1 MISELFIENKRADIS
16 ADISSLLTFAI
27 DDVKDFSTRSTTW
40 SKTIVIPGTSRNNSL
55 FGNIFETGIA
65 NDYDPSLDNIGYNFN
80 ASKSARCVIFQDNIQ
95 TFKGTV
101 RLLEIVK
108 DKHRIEYEIALNG
121 ELTGLNVALSSGLL
135 EDLDFSAYDHTYNET
150 NISASWNNAGG
161 AGYYYPHI
169 DYGTYSTDKHNW
181 DFRTFR
187 PAFYVKEY
195 IDKMFAAANFRYTC
209 ALFNTTRF
217 KKLIVPHNQKQL
229 TKLTGNILNATDTTT
244 FHIINHFT
252 GLFDNDV
259 QFNTKIGA
267 QFTYLE
273 TVIGG
278 AGMTDRRF
286 TYNGVDTIDT
296 VLTVHLDGYYNFDIG
311 AGLNITISIMVNG
324 TDAYVDPSL
333 LNANAGRD
341 IHFNKD
347 YSLPLTLH
355 TGDYIEVHFKL
366 GGSLA
371 GGAQGNCYVTT
382 PTLNITSNT
391 NVANPVDYNEM
402 IDMRYAIPKNIRQV
416 DFLVSIVKLFNLYVY
431 ESQFDERLIL
441 MTPYV
446 DYYTVNSA
454 DARDWTYKLNR
465 DKPVRIKPLSEL
477 NSKIYELN
485 YKDDTD
491 YYNELYKKRYNQG
504 YGSYTFDSEFEFT
517 SQKSQLV
524 LVFASTPLVGYAG
537 EDKVYPTIFKRTG
550 PDTAPV
556 EENID
561 SVIRVMQSK
570 KISTVSNWDMKN
582 GATVLGSFVEYPY
595 AGHLDD
601 PDNPTNDLNFGAT
614 NELFFI
620 LATGNLSNTQFN
632 IYWSSY
638 MAEITDKDS
647 KMLIANFYL
656 TPKDI
661 FELDFSKYIF
671 VDGVLFRLNK
681 ITDYN
686 VSVPSDCQVELLKV
700 INTTYTEAIPT
711 IGQSYLWIDS
721 DLSYIL
727 DSDTSKMIISS

>member
-1 MISELFIENKRADIS
+1 MVSELFIENQRADIS

-40 SKTIVIPGTSRNNSL
+40 SKTIVIPGTSRNNFL

-65 NDYDPSLDNIGYNFN
+65 NDYDPDLDNVGINFN
-80 ASKSARCVIFQDNIQ
+80 ASKSARCLIFQDNIQ

-135 EDLDFSAYDHTYNET
+135 EDLDFSAYNHTYNET
-150 NISASWNNAGG
+150 SISSSWNNVGG
-161 AGYYYPHI
+161 SSYYYPLI
-169 DYGTYSTDKHNW
+169 DYGTYSTNKHDW
-181 DFRTFR
+181 DVRTFR
-187 PAFYVKEY
+187 PAFYAKEY

-209 ALFNTTRF
+209 DLFNTDRF
-217 KKLIVPHNQKQL
+217 KKLIIPHNQKVL
-229 TKLTGNILNATDTTT
+229 LSEVSR
-244 FHIINHFT
+244 IIT
-252 GLFDNDV
+252 ASRVGSD
-259 QFNTKIGA
+259 Q
-267 QFTYLE
+267 
-273 TVIGG
+273 TVI
-278 AGMTDRRF
+278 D
-286 TYNGVDTIDT
+286 
-296 VLTVHLDGYYNFDIG
+296 
-311 AGLNITISIMVNG
+311 
-324 TDAYVDPSL
+324 
-333 LNANAGRD
+333 
-341 IHFNKD
+341 
-347 YSLPLTLH
+347 TLH
-355 TGDYIEVHFKL
+355 G
-366 GGSLA
+366 
-371 GGAQGNCYVTT
+371 
-382 PTLNITSNT
+382 ITSNDADWNSIIAGAFTYSGGVFTYTGTAILNTILDFKVIGDRYSIDSGNFNIFIKHNGTTIAST
-391 NVANPVDYNEM
+391 NIATFPVHVGYTFQSSVPVTISTGDTIEVVFQYGGTGTEMLVTFQPISFMNMDSSTPALLPVDYNQTVTVN
-402 IDMRYAIPKNIRQV
+402 DAIPKNIRQV

-441 MTPYV
+441 MAPYV

-465 DKPVRIKPLSEL
+465 DKPIRIKPLSEL
-477 NSKIYELN
+477 NSKIYQ
-485 YKDDTD
+485 YDFHDDSD
-491 YYNELYKKRYNQG
+491 YYNDLYKKRYNQG
-504 YGSYTFDSEFEFT
+504 YGSYIFDSQFEFT
-517 SQKSQLV
+517 SQKSDLA
-524 LVFASTPLVGYAG
+524 LIFASTPLVGYNA

-556 EENID
+556 EENVD
-561 SVIRVMQSK
+561 SVIRIMQSK
-570 KISTVSNWDMKN
+570 KVSGVINWNIKN
-582 GATVLGSFVEYPY
+582 GVTVLATYTDYGYG
-595 AGHLDD
+595 GHLDD

-620 LATGNLSNTQFN
+620 LTTGNLSNTQFN
-632 IYWSSY
+632 VYWSSY

-647 KMLIANFYL
+647 KMLIASFYL

-700 INTTYTEAIPT
+700 INTTYTEAIP
-711 IGQSYLWIDS
+711 IRGQSYLWIDS

-727 DSDTSKMIISS
+727 DSDASKMIITT